1 MPWDSPNR
9 ILGFAYL
16 PLPWKS
22 WSVSVLADAHTG
34 FPFSVEQ
41 VTGVV
46 TGRFDSYRYP
56 FNFDLNVAIERVITL
71 RGRRFALRLGANNV
85 TDSRSPTSVRFPPV
99 ASIPGGRRA
108 PFRGSDS
115 LLREGANEVELMRGG
130 GSRQAAAS
138 ASCEGYL
145 RCWEERSRRE
155 VVTRYRQIAA
165 TVSVD

>member
-16 PLPWKS
+16 PLPWKN
-22 WSVSVLADAHTG
+22 WSVLVLADARTG

-56 FNFDLNVAIERVITL
+56 FHFDLNVAIERIITL

-85 TDSRSPTSVRFPPV
+85 TDSKNPTAVNNVIGSP
-99 ASIPGGRRA
+99 
-108 PFRGSDS
+108 
-115 LLREGANEVELMRGG
+115 
-130 GSRQAAAS
+130 Q
-138 ASCEGYL
+138 YL
-145 RCWEERSRRE
+145 QFLGDEERHF
-155 VVTRYRQIAA
+155 VVRIRFFGKAETK
-165 TVSVD
+165 